1 MSHEQR
7 SIRTRDGDFLHIP
20 KAQGEPEIEPNGQ
33 TDDVG
38 REPMALEGDWL
49 HGHFPI
55 GGPTMPRNGENLA
68 LD

>member
-1 MSHEQR
+1 MARGQH
-7 SIRTRDGDFLHIP
+7 FLHIP

-33 TDDVG
+33 PDHVE

-49 HGHFPI
+49 HGHSPI
-55 GGPTMPRNGENLA
+55 WGPTMPRNGESLA